1 MERKEAERLADKIAT
16 DYAKNGVSDKLISDL
31 KTLRNYFIEVKE
43 PKVTRILRLVYELFE
58 DEGEFDFQ
66 LEDFNEEEA
75 GMSSFEYLMQL
86 ITAYD
91 NKYNVEELEEY
102 KQLLINA

>member
-16 DYAKNGVSDKLISDL
+16 DYAKNGVSDKLINDL

-43 PKVTRILRLVYELFE
+43 PKVTRILRLVYEQFE
-58 DEGEFDFQ
+58 EGNDFDFQ

-75 GMSSFEYLMQL
+75 GMTSFEYLMQL

>member
-1 MERKEAERLADKIAT
+1 MERKEAERLADSIAN
-16 DYAKNGVSDKLISDL
+16 DYAKNGMTDKTIADL
-31 KTLRNYFIEVKE
+31 KTLRNFFIEVKD

-58 DEGEFDFQ
+58 DGGEFDFQ

-91 NKYNVEELEEY
+91 NQYNREELEEY
-102 KQLLINA
+102 KQLLINN

>member
-16 DYAKNGVSDKLISDL
+16 DYAKNGVSEKLITDL
-31 KTLRNYFIEVKE
+31 KNLRNFFIEVKE